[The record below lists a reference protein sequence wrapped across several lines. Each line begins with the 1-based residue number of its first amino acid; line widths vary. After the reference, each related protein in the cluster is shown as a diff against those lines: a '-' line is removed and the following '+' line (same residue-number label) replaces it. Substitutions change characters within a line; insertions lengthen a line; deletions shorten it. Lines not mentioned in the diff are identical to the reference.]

1 VTTSERFVRV
11 AALPS
16 SDGWTSEIAVD
27 RGAGAGAARAVVV
40 STAPVLVS
48 EDPARL
54 AALVRDVEAAARLH
68 HANVV
73 PVIGLEPLGEGLAIV
88 ETHRNGVTLRAL
100 LEAGGRLPA
109 DVAARIALDACA
121 GVAFAS
127 ARDAGEGKGLAHGRL
142 APERL
147 VVGDDGLTAV
157 AGFGGGGEEATP
169 AADATALAAI
179 LYECLAGEPA
189 PSSPRP
195 LDVSGIPEV
204 LGAVLFRALRGGGYP
219 TAEAFAEAVTAS
231 ADRAPR
237 EAVAAYVEAIVPAD
251 EGERAALAFALRAAL
266 PAALPAAPRKAR
278 DAEEVAEDLILGE
291 PTPLALTAPAADVPD
306 DHILG
311 EPTPIAL
318 PAPPADV
325 TDALVV
331 GEPEPDLKPN
341 PKRQR
346 ATAAAPVEAA
356 CREPRAV
363 ALPAP
368 PEPAHVVDAPAAA
381 SHAAAPGAPTAVAV
395 AVALSGPPPDGFFEP
410 TPAATTAPSLSD
422 AQILPIPPR
431 PRPGGAWWAITA
443 VICVAFAA
451 VGFAAGLMV
460 ERSQRAQEA
469 AAASAGPVSVVA
481 QPTEA
486 AAATPPPA
494 PVLAPAPAPAAP
506 DLDPDLA
513 TAASTPTPTA
523 KGTATPIATPKRRP
537 TPRPIAQTAP
547 SRPSLEIGWL
557 DVDAPADAEIFVDG
571 RRIGRG
577 EVRRHE
583 LPEGKHRVDVMLGD
597 AKTGET
603 FTVGPRETY
612 TYEVHQTPN

>member
-266 PAALPAAPRKAR
+266 PAAPRKAR

-318 PAPPADV
+318 PAPP
-325 TDALVV
+325 
-331 GEPEPDLKPN
+331 
-341 PKRQR
+341 
-346 ATAAAPVEAA
+346 
-356 CREPRAV
+356 
-363 ALPAP
+363 
-368 PEPAHVVDAPAAA
+368 EPAHVVDAPAAA

-395 AVALSGPPPDGFFEP
+395 AVALSGPRPDGFFEP

-481 QPTEA
+481 QPTAA

>member
-266 PAALPAAPRKAR
+266 PAAPRKAR

-311 EPTPIAL
+311 EPTPI
-318 PAPPADV
+318 
-325 TDALVV
+325 
-331 GEPEPDLKPN
+331 
-341 PKRQR
+341 
-346 ATAAAPVEAA
+346 
-356 CREPRAV
+356 

-481 QPTEA
+481 QPTAA

-583 LPEGKHRVDVMLGD
+583 LPEGKHRVDVVLGD

>member
-266 PAALPAAPRKAR
+266 PAAPRKAR

-291 PTPLALTAPAADVPD
+291 PTPLAFTAPAADVPD

-311 EPTPIAL
+311 EPTPI
-318 PAPPADV
+318 
-325 TDALVV
+325 
-331 GEPEPDLKPN
+331 
-341 PKRQR
+341 
-346 ATAAAPVEAA
+346 
-356 CREPRAV
+356 

-481 QPTEA
+481 QPTAA

-494 PVLAPAPAPAAP
+494 PVLAPAPAP

>member
-266 PAALPAAPRKAR
+266 PAAPRKAR

-311 EPTPIAL
+311 EPTPI
-318 PAPPADV
+318 
-325 TDALVV
+325 
-331 GEPEPDLKPN
+331 
-341 PKRQR
+341 
-346 ATAAAPVEAA
+346 
-356 CREPRAV
+356 

-494 PVLAPAPAPAAP
+494 PVLAPAPAPAPAPAAP

>member
-266 PAALPAAPRKAR
+266 PAAPRKAR

-311 EPTPIAL
+311 EPTPI
-318 PAPPADV
+318 
-325 TDALVV
+325 
-331 GEPEPDLKPN
+331 
-341 PKRQR
+341 
-346 ATAAAPVEAA
+346 
-356 CREPRAV
+356 

-481 QPTEA
+481 QPTAA

>member
-266 PAALPAAPRKAR
+266 PAAPRKAR

-311 EPTPIAL
+311 EPTPI
-318 PAPPADV
+318 
-325 TDALVV
+325 
-331 GEPEPDLKPN
+331 
-341 PKRQR
+341 
-346 ATAAAPVEAA
+346 
-356 CREPRAV
+356 

-481 QPTEA
+481 QPTAA

-494 PVLAPAPAPAAP
+494 SVLAPAPAPAAP

-513 TAASTPTPTA
+513 TAASTPTPTP

-537 TPRPIAQTAP
+537 TPRPIAQIAP

-583 LPEGKHRVDVMLGD
+583 LPEGKHRVDVVLGD

>member
-266 PAALPAAPRKAR
+266 PAAPRKAR

-311 EPTPIAL
+311 EPTPI
-318 PAPPADV
+318 
-325 TDALVV
+325 
-331 GEPEPDLKPN
+331 
-341 PKRQR
+341 
-346 ATAAAPVEAA
+346 
-356 CREPRAV
+356 

-481 QPTEA
+481 QPTAA

-494 PVLAPAPAPAAP
+494 SVLAPAPAPAAP

>member
-1 VTTSERFVRV
+1 
-11 AALPS
+11 
-16 SDGWTSEIAVD
+16 
-27 RGAGAGAARAVVV
+27 
-40 STAPVLVS
+40 
-48 EDPARL
+48 
-54 AALVRDVEAAARLH
+54 
-68 HANVV
+68 
-73 PVIGLEPLGEGLAIV
+73 V

-266 PAALPAAPRKAR
+266 PAAPRKAR

-291 PTPLALTAPAADVPD
+291 PTPLAFTAPAADVPD

-311 EPTPIAL
+311 EPTPI
-318 PAPPADV
+318 
-325 TDALVV
+325 
-331 GEPEPDLKPN
+331 
-341 PKRQR
+341 
-346 ATAAAPVEAA
+346 
-356 CREPRAV
+356 

-481 QPTEA
+481 QPTAA

-494 PVLAPAPAPAAP
+494 PVLAPAPAPAPAAP

>member
-266 PAALPAAPRKAR
+266 PAAPRKAR

-311 EPTPIAL
+311 EPTPI
-318 PAPPADV
+318 
-325 TDALVV
+325 
-331 GEPEPDLKPN
+331 
-341 PKRQR
+341 
-346 ATAAAPVEAA
+346 
-356 CREPRAV
+356 

-460 ERSQRAQEA
+460 ERSQRTQEA

-481 QPTEA
+481 QPTAA

-494 PVLAPAPAPAAP
+494 PVLAPAPAPAP
-506 DLDPDLA
+506 DLDPDPDLA

>member
-266 PAALPAAPRKAR
+266 PAAPRKAR

-311 EPTPIAL
+311 EPTPI
-318 PAPPADV
+318 
-325 TDALVV
+325 
-331 GEPEPDLKPN
+331 
-341 PKRQR
+341 
-346 ATAAAPVEAA
+346 
-356 CREPRAV
+356 

-481 QPTEA
+481 QPTAA

-494 PVLAPAPAPAAP
+494 PVLAPAPAP
-506 DLDPDLA
+506 DLDPDPDLA

>member
-48 EDPARL
+48 EDPASL

-100 LEAGGRLPA
+100 LEAGGRLPV
-109 DVAARIALDACA
+109 DVAARIVLDACA

-147 VVGDDGLTAV
+147 VVGEDGLTAV

-195 LDVSGIPEV
+195 LDVSGIPEM
-204 LGAVLFRALRGGGYP
+204 LGADLFRALRGGGYP

-231 ADRAPR
+231 ADPAPR

-251 EGERAALAFALRAAL
+251 EGERAALAFALR
-266 PAALPAAPRKAR
+266 AALPAAPRKAR

-291 PTPLALTAPAADVPD
+291 PTPLALTAPAADVAD

-395 AVALSGPPPDGFFEP
+395 AVALSAPRPDGIFEP

-451 VGFAAGLMV
+451 VGFAAGLIV

-469 AAASAGPVSVVA
+469 AAASAEPVSVVA
-481 QPTEA
+481 QPPAA
-486 AAATPPPA
+486 AAATPTPA
-494 PVLAPAPAPAAP
+494 PATAPAPAAP
-506 DLDPDLA
+506 DLDPHPDPVA
-513 TAASTPTPTA
+513 TAASSPKPAA
-523 KGTATPIATPKRRP
+523 KGTTTPIATPKRRP

-547 SRPSLEIGWL
+547 SRTSLEIGWL

-583 LPEGKHRVDVMLGD
+583 LPEGKHRVDVVLGD

-603 FTVGPRETY
+603 FTVGARETY

>member
-266 PAALPAAPRKAR
+266 PAAPRKAR

-311 EPTPIAL
+311 EPTPI
-318 PAPPADV
+318 
-325 TDALVV
+325 
-331 GEPEPDLKPN
+331 
-341 PKRQR
+341 
-346 ATAAAPVEAA
+346 
-356 CREPRAV
+356 

-460 ERSQRAQEA
+460 ERSQRTQEA

-481 QPTEA
+481 QPTAA

>member
-266 PAALPAAPRKAR
+266 PAAPRKAR

-318 PAPPADV
+318 PAPP
-325 TDALVV
+325 
-331 GEPEPDLKPN
+331 
-341 PKRQR
+341 
-346 ATAAAPVEAA
+346 
-356 CREPRAV
+356 
-363 ALPAP
+363 
-368 PEPAHVVDAPAAA
+368 EPAHVVDAPAAA

-395 AVALSGPPPDGFFEP
+395 AVALSGPRPDGFFEP

-460 ERSQRAQEA
+460 ERSQRTQEA

-481 QPTEA
+481 QPTAA

>member
-11 AALPS
+11 AALPF

-27 RGAGAGAARAVVV
+27 RGAGAGAARAVVI

-266 PAALPAAPRKAR
+266 PAAPRKAR

-318 PAPPADV
+318 PAPP
-325 TDALVV
+325 
-331 GEPEPDLKPN
+331 
-341 PKRQR
+341 
-346 ATAAAPVEAA
+346 
-356 CREPRAV
+356 
-363 ALPAP
+363 
-368 PEPAHVVDAPAAA
+368 EPAHVVDAPAAA

-395 AVALSGPPPDGFFEP
+395 AVALSGPRPDGFFEP

-460 ERSQRAQEA
+460 ERSQRTQEA

-481 QPTEA
+481 QPTAA

-583 LPEGKHRVDVMLGD
+583 LPEGKHRVDVVLGD

>member
-266 PAALPAAPRKAR
+266 PAAPRKAR

-318 PAPPADV
+318 PAPP
-325 TDALVV
+325 
-331 GEPEPDLKPN
+331 
-341 PKRQR
+341 
-346 ATAAAPVEAA
+346 
-356 CREPRAV
+356 
-363 ALPAP
+363 
-368 PEPAHVVDAPAAA
+368 EPAHVVDAPAAA

-395 AVALSGPPPDGFFEP
+395 AVALSGPRPDGFFEP
-410 TPAATTAPSLSD
+410 TPAATTPPSLSD

-481 QPTEA
+481 QPTAA

-494 PVLAPAPAPAAP
+494 SVLAPAPAPAAP

-513 TAASTPTPTA
+513 TAASTPTPTP

-537 TPRPIAQTAP
+537 TPRPIAQIAP

-583 LPEGKHRVDVMLGD
+583 LPEGKHRVDVVLGD